1 MNGVGFNKDI
11 KEHRPKGEGFC
22 GEHRPECFVP
32 KHPCDDHKH
41 SFNDGFTGVYELARK
56 HGFEG
61 TERDYLN
68 SLRGRDGKSA
78 YLAAVEGG
86 FTGSE
91 EDFNLFLA
99 MRTDYAA
106 WIGTVEE
113 YNALSAE
120 EKNRD
125 KVIHYIIEEV

>member
-1 MNGVGFNKDI
+1 MSGIGFNESVDLKN
-11 KEHRPKGEGFC
+11 GEGFC
-22 GEHRPECFVP
+22 GRPQEDGFKEKPSDHRHCY
-32 KHPCDDHKH
+32 
-41 SFNDGFTGVYELARK
+41 NDGFTGVYELAVK
-56 HGFEG
+56 HGFTG

-78 YLAAVEGG
+78 YRAAVEGG

-91 EDFNLFLA
+91 DDFNFFLS

-106 WIGTVEE
+106 WVGTVEE
-113 YNALSAE
+113 YNALTEE